1 MSIINQ
7 NIKKTKT
14 TTLAAL
20 AAVFLM
26 TSCGDSGIYPQNEGG
41 GKAVKQL
48 IDKHFDGEKQVQELV
63 IKAKEELYGEL
74 GTVTVVYWDGDKQME
89 EVYSSADGANGP
101 EETFGSKHK
110 MNLPKTKTVAIKEFD
125 VEPIPYKVGEVVD
138 LIPAEY
144 ENYALAE
151 YTFSVD
157 DNGKPKQRF
166 TINTTKKGE
175 GKTQNGRIVSQNYY
189 PFNFKVDEAGKVTL
203 ID

>member
-7 NIKKTKT
+7 KMKKMKT
-14 TTLAAL
+14 TILAAL
-20 AAVFLM
+20 AGVFLM
-26 TSCGDSGIYPQNEGG
+26 TSCGEGVYPQNEGG

-48 IDKHFDGEKQVQELV
+48 IEKHFDADKQVQELV
-63 IKAKEELYGEL
+63 IKAKDELYGEL

-89 EVYSSADGANGP
+89 EVFSSSDGAKEP
-101 EETFGSKHK
+101 QETFGSKQK
-110 MNLPKTKTVAIKEFD
+110 MKHLAKTKTVAVKEFD
-125 VEPIPYKVGEVVD
+125 VEPIPYKVGEAAG
-138 LIPAEY
+138 LIPEDY

-157 DNGKPKQRF
+157 DNGKPKQHF

-175 GKTQNGRIVSQNYY
+175 GKTQIGRKVSQNYY
-189 PFNFKVDEAGKVTL
+189 PFSFKVDEAGKVVA